1 MSLTPEQL
9 AFRMTGLSASDIGA
23 VAGLSPYATPLD
35 VWLVKR
41 GLATV
46 PENAAMRMGHV
57 LEPVVADLYSHD
69 LAEGESIALA
79 SDVWP
84 ESVNGTVRHATIP
97 WVLAS
102 PDRVVMR
109 DGVPVRLIEI
119 KTVSARMAH
128 KWGDA
133 ADDVPAGYRA
143 QVEWQMLATGVETV
157 DLVPWISGWGGP
169 EVRTYRFTAGP
180 HLQAM
185 LLAIGRKFWQCVVEG
200 REPPVD
206 GSESWKNYLAA
217 KYPKNRGDLV
227 PSAPEHET
235 LASEILSLSSE
246 SKRIESRMEILEN
259 QMREAIG
266 EHDGIEGDGWRA
278 TWKAPAAG
286 TPAWKAI
293 AAALGAEAHP
303 EIIAANTAP
312 PGRRFLL
319 NAVKA
324 KRK

>member
-1 MSLTPEQL
+1 
-9 AFRMTGLSASDIGA
+9 
-23 VAGLSPYATPLD
+23 
-35 VWLVKR
+35 
-41 GLATV
+41 
-46 PENAAMRMGHV
+46 
-57 LEPVVADLYSHD
+57 
-69 LAEGESIALA
+69 
-79 SDVWP
+79 
-84 ESVNGTVRHATIP
+84 
-97 WVLAS
+97 
-102 PDRVVMR
+102 
-109 DGVPVRLIEI
+109 
-119 KTVSARMAH
+119 MAH

-157 DLVPWISGWGGP
+157 DLVPWINGWDGP
-169 EVRTYRFTAGP
+169 EVRTYRFTADP
-180 HLQAM
+180 QLQAM